1 MNWLNTL
8 PDDILEKIY
17 FINHQSY
24 QREINRNLSKPQ
36 FQTWNLARKNLKIFI
51 YHLENTFQ

>member
-24 QREINRNLSKPQ
+24 QREINRLSV
-36 FQTWNLARKNLKIFI
+36 
-51 YHLENTFQ
+51 